1 MLMQTTDIFNVLV
14 QLLRMSMGC
23 EPVATVQLTARQWRE
38 LYRMACQQTLVGVVY
53 GVVKQMDETTRP
65 PLDVMLEWTAR
76 AEAIKGYNR
85 KMNEMATSLT
95 KWFDEHGRHSVIL
108 KGQANARLYPHPEER
123 QPGDIDIYVEGGR
136 QEVLELLRKHGMMD
150 DRAEVIYH
158 HVHLPPQDNMVSVEV
173 HFRPSSGNY
182 NPFTNNR
189 LQRVLNKEI
198 AKTEVCAEGFNVPTV
213 TFALLMQLSHI
224 QRHFLGGGIGLRQ
237 ITDYYL
243 LLKHADD
250 NDRQRV
256 TAQLARLGLRQAAGA
271 VMWLMQQLFSMP
283 TTLMIA
289 APDARRGAWLLD
301 EIKTGGN
308 FGFHA
313 AWQHLPVWQ
322 FFFKKRE
329 RALRLYRFNCSENIW
344 VELAYWWNLV
354 RRIPERVKYRKWSLR
369 KTK

>member
-1 MLMQTTDIFNVLV
+1 MQTTDIFNVLV
-14 QLLRMSMGC
+14 QMLRMSMGC

-136 QEVLELLRKHGMMD
+136 QEVLELLSQHGMMD

-173 HFRPSSGNY
+173 HFRPSSGNH

-237 ITDYYL
+237 IT
-243 LLKHADD
+243 
-250 NDRQRV
+250 
-256 TAQLARLGLRQAAGA
+256 
-271 VMWLMQQLFSMP
+271 
-283 TTLMIA
+283 
-289 APDARRGAWLLD
+289 
-301 EIKTGGN
+301 
-308 FGFHA
+308 
-313 AWQHLPVWQ
+313 
-322 FFFKKRE
+322 
-329 RALRLYRFNCSENIW
+329 CC
-344 VELAYWWNLV
+344 
-354 RRIPERVKYRKWSLR
+354 
-369 KTK
+369 